1 MNNRLDESNLVNLS
15 GDLSALNQLDNK
27 ESLALSFPF
36 DHIYACHSEESER
49 QEHLDKEVEISTQP
63 DDKEPGPAEEPT
75 LEVHKL
81 SEKLTAAEIQNTRLR
96 HLLVCHLDLIQQQN
110 ELITKKEKQN
120 TALKLENDSLKS
132 KVTRMD
138 RRITVSQRH
147 NINPAPVLNLPPPNA
162 PSTAK
167 TETAT
172 SESQMVFNSLTEFLV
187 PDVPP
192 YLPAD
197 IGVPSI
203 LENTPLPCDN
213 FSTMIENKRSY
224 IKKEIKT
231 EPRSEPLYTVTSN
244 SGNTVIQKIQ
254 RSRRRTSGGIGSLS
268 RLPKTQAVKAEP
280 PDNVNMFEDDKSF
293 ERTFSVNKKSK
304 MINTYGKSKTSTIPK
319 KTPHYTGSLSD
330 RLQLIDT
337 TPTGEDPYQLG
348 EADMREQSPI
358 PKLMLQKTNHGRMKI
373 CSDLMG
379 DSTLPPTRRIYDMPA
394 TETKMPTKIKLEKR
408 YNLPNIIPYS
418 APQTTTH
425 TSTYSTN
432 TSTDTCTHMSTYTHV
447 PKPPLMP
454 KQAATL
460 TPKQSS
466 ALNPKHTSTLT
477 STNACTHMSTYTHST
492 RTTTARGSAS
502 KTKTTKAANSR
513 KSSQAA
519 SKKPANKA
527 SLPTPQTSPLTLTPL
542 HVVPL
547 MTTHTVTPGG
557 LHAALTSSPAPL
569 SSTSYTLPDVKK
581 ESLGS
586 PSLESQLSPTNLFMQ
601 QPDLERIKKEPD
613 LDWPFSY
620 STMHAAG
627 TETSLCDFS
636 YGENSNLTTLP
647 ALDVTDFRQ
656 LIESDAAAAAAVTAL
671 ENIDSL
677 DYSAAEKLDNEK
689 SNQMA
694 NQVTSQMTNQMTSQ
708 MTNQMTDQMTN
719 EMTNEMTNQMTKKRG
734 ARTTSLATPG
744 EETPE
749 NRRGMGSKRG
759 RKRALSSAG
768 LGKNAKQNLS
778 KTVGP
783 KPRMGKGKAACRGK
797 KSPPPGMMTSKPYH
811 TLVGDPDNS
820 WYVGLDPDVKPE
832 DVDQGDPKASTVE
845 VPRWREKPYTHL
857 HNLEGTEN
865 LDDKIFEK
873 RHQKLE
879 AEERRQLRWHMRR
892 IREQRH
898 VERLRL
904 RQRDPWYNNSNY
916 QPSVYTIWPQPQR
929 DVRMIEITDT
939 IPVMAFGED
948 LPDLPPADF
957 MLPWV
962 RTSKPMKRSKRSKTL
977 H

>member
-63 DDKEPGPAEEPT
+63 DDKEPGAAQEPT

-147 NINPAPVLNLPPPNA
+147 NINPAPVINVPPPNV

-167 TETAT
+167 SDTAT
-172 SESQMVFNSLTEFLV
+172 GDSQMVFNSLTDFLV
-187 PDVPP
+187 PDVPA
-192 YLPAD
+192 YLPGD
-197 IGVPSI
+197 VGVPSI
-203 LENTPLPCDN
+203 LENSSLPCDN

-244 SGNTVIQKIQ
+244 RFGNTVIQKIQ
-254 RSRRRTSGGIGSLS
+254 RSRRRTSGGLGSLS
-268 RLPKTQAVKAEP
+268 RLPKTPAIKTEP

-358 PKLMLQKTNHGRMKI
+358 PKLMLQKTNHGRLKI

-379 DSTLPPTRRIYDMPA
+379 DNTLPSRRIYDAPA
-394 TETKMPTKIKLEKR
+394 TETSTKMPNKIKLEKR

-425 TSTYSTN
+425 TSTYTSN
-432 TSTDTCTHMSTYTHV
+432 TTTDACTHMSTYTHV
-447 PKPPLMP
+447 PKPSQTP
-454 KQAATL
+454 KQAVTL
-460 TPKQSS
+460 TPKQSTS
-466 ALNPKHTSTLT
+466 LTPKHTSTLT
-477 STNACTHMSTYTHST
+477 STNACTHMSTYTHTT
-492 RTTTARGSAS
+492 RNTTARSTTAS
-502 KTKTTKAANSR
+502 NKGTKTTKTTHSGSR
-513 KSSQAA
+513 KSSQAP
-519 SKKPANKA
+519 SKKPAQKT
-527 SLPTPQTSPLTLTPL
+527 SLTTPQTSPLTATLTPL

-547 MTTHTVTPGG
+547 MTTHTTTHGS
-557 LHAALTSSPAPL
+557 LHAALTTSPAPL
-569 SSTSYTLPDVKK
+569 SSASFTMPDIKK
-581 ESLGS
+581 E
-586 PSLESQLSPTNLFMQ
+586 SLESQLSPTNLFMQ
-601 QPDLERIKKEPD
+601 QPDMDRVKKEPD

-620 STMHAAG
+620 TTMHPAG

-647 ALDVTDFRQ
+647 AFDVTDFRQ

-677 DYSAAEKLDNEK
+677 DYSAVEKMENEK
-689 SNQMA
+689 
-694 NQVTSQMTNQMTSQ
+694 
-708 MTNQMTDQMTN
+708 
-719 EMTNEMTNQMTKKRG
+719 TKKKG
-734 ARTTSLATPG
+734 ARTTSSATPG
-744 EETPE
+744 EDIPE

-783 KPRMGKGKAACRGK
+783 KPKMGKGKAACRGK
-797 KSPPPGMMTSKPYH
+797 KSPLPGMMTRKPYH
-811 TLVGDPDNS
+811 TLVGDPDLS
-820 WYVGLDPDVKPE
+820 WYFGLDPDVKME
-832 DVDQGDPKASTVE
+832 DIDQGDSKASTVE
-845 VPRWREKPYTHL
+845 VPRWREKPYT
-857 HNLEGTEN
+857 NTYSLEGTEN

-948 LPDLPPADF
+948 LPDIPPADF

-962 RTSKPMKRSKRSKTL
+962 RTSKPLKRSKRSKTL